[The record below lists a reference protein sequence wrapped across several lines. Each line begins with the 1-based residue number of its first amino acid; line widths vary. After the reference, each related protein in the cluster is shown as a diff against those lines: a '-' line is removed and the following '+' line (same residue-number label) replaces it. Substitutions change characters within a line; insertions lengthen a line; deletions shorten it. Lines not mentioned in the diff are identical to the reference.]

1 MSNLM
6 CREHLQAENKY
17 KDLRKIA
24 YEVAMDEFSEIE
36 ISGISYLDALEADRW
51 KKIQN
56 EGNRLQRASWSWAK
70 EYPFYQ
76 KRPNRFEV
84 SVKKDGILG
93 GICFGQLSRNGTN
106 MRMNIIESTPI
117 RPTPLGMRALPI
129 ISYTAAIFAKVV
141 GADEVWVIDPL
152 PSLENVYQSE
162 GFGPREYYHGTRV
175 GQRRVL

>member
-6 CREHLQAENKY
+6 CRKHLQAENKY

-84 SVKKDGILG
+84 SVKKDGVLG
-93 GICFGQLSRNGTN
+93 YLFW
-106 MRMNIIESTPI
+106 
-117 RPTPLGMRALPI
+117 A
-129 ISYTAAIFAKVV
+129 VV
-141 GADEVWVIDPL
+141 
-152 PSLENVYQSE
+152 
-162 GFGPREYYHGTRV
+162 
-175 GQRRVL
+175 